1 MANVNERHLN
11 LVYKKVFDTL
21 HRHAL
26 FCVWFGSVV
35 AQIQLAFVAQG
46 SIQLLRHKPHLAA
59 AAATA
64 AGLAM
69 TCQPQ
74 PS

>member
-1 MANVNERHLN
+1 MLMKGTSTWCIHHTGMP
-11 LVYKKVFDTL
+11 F
-21 HRHAL
+21 

-46 SIQLLRHKPHLAA
+46 SIQLLRHKPHLAVA
-59 AAATA
+59 SAA

-69 TCQPQ
+69 H
-74 PS
+74 

>member
-1 MANVNERHLN
+1 MP
-11 LVYKKVFDTL
+11 F
-21 HRHAL
+21 

-59 AAATA
+59 AAAVVAAVVAA
-64 AGLAM
+64 AGPA
-69 TCQPQ
+69 TSQPQ

>member
-1 MANVNERHLN
+1 MANVNEKHLN
-11 LVYKKVFDTL
+11 LVYKKYLIHHTGMPF
-21 HRHAL
+21 

-59 AAATA
+59 AAAAA
-64 AGLAM
+64 AGLA
-69 TCQPQ
+69 TSQPQ

>member
-1 MANVNERHLN
+1 MP
-11 LVYKKVFDTL
+11 F
-21 HRHAL
+21 
-26 FCVWFGSVV
+26 FFVWFSSVV

-59 AAATA
+59 AAAAA
-64 AGLAM
+64 AGLAIS
-69 TCQPQ
+69 QPQ

>member
-1 MANVNERHLN
+1 MANINERHLN
-11 LVYKKVFDTL
+11 LLYKKIFDTS

-26 FCVWFGSVV
+26 FFVWFSSVV

-59 AAATA
+59 AAAVA
-64 AGLAM
+64 QG
-69 TCQPQ
+69 
-74 PS
+74 

>member
-1 MANVNERHLN
+1 MP
-11 LVYKKVFDTL
+11 F
-21 HRHAL
+21 

-59 AAATA
+59 AAAVVAA
-64 AGLAM
+64 AGPA
-69 TCQPQ
+69 TSQPQ
-74 PS
+74 PT

>member
-1 MANVNERHLN
+1 MANINERHLN
-11 LVYKKVFDTL
+11 LVYKKYLIHHTGMPF
-21 HRHAL
+21 

-59 AAATA
+59 AATGGRASHLSA
-64 AGLAM
+64 SAKLA
-69 TCQPQ
+69 
-74 PS
+74 

>member
-1 MANVNERHLN
+1 MP
-11 LVYKKVFDTL
+11 F
-21 HRHAL
+21 

-59 AAATA
+59 AAVAA

-69 TCQPQ
+69 TSQPQ

>member
-1 MANVNERHLN
+1 MP
-11 LVYKKVFDTL
+11 F
-21 HRHAL
+21 

-59 AAATA
+59 AAVAAA
-64 AGLAM
+64 AGLA
-69 TCQPQ
+69 TSQPQ
-74 PS
+74 PKLA

>member
-1 MANVNERHLN
+1 MVNINERHLN
-11 LVYKKVFDTL
+11 LVYKKYLIHHTEMPF
-21 HRHAL
+21 

-46 SIQLLRHKPHLAA
+46 SIQLLRHKPHLAVA
-59 AAATA
+59 LAA

-69 TCQPQ
+69 H
-74 PS
+74 

>member
-1 MANVNERHLN
+1 MANINEKHMN
-11 LVYKKVFDTL
+11 LVYKNYLIHHTGMPF
-21 HRHAL
+21 

-59 AAATA
+59 AAVAA
-64 AGLAM
+64 AGPA
-69 TCQPQ
+69 TSQPQ

>member
-1 MANVNERHLN
+1 MP
-11 LVYKKVFDTL
+11 F
-21 HRHAL
+21 

-59 AAATA
+59 AAAAAAKAA
-64 AGLAM
+64 AGLAIS
-69 TCQPQ
+69 QPQ

>member
-1 MANVNERHLN
+1 MP
-11 LVYKKVFDTL
+11 F
-21 HRHAL
+21 

-59 AAATA
+59 AAAAAAA
-64 AGLAM
+64 AGLPLASLSQASL
-69 TCQPQ
+69 TITVV
-74 PS
+74 SLVGVSNYSS

>member
-1 MANVNERHLN
+1 MP
-11 LVYKKVFDTL
+11 F
-21 HRHAL
+21 

-59 AAATA
+59 AAAAASVAA
-64 AGLAM
+64 AGLA
-69 TCQPQ
+69 TSQPQ

>member
-1 MANVNERHLN
+1 M
-11 LVYKKVFDTL
+11 YKKHLIHHTGMPF
-21 HRHAL
+21 
-26 FCVWFGSVV
+26 FCVWFSSVV

-59 AAATA
+59 AAAAAKAA
-64 AGLAM
+64 AGLA
-69 TCQPQ
+69 TSQPQ

>member
-1 MANVNERHLN
+1 M
-11 LVYKKVFDTL
+11 YKKHLIHHTGMPF
-21 HRHAL
+21 

-59 AAATA
+59 AAAAA

-69 TCQPQ
+69 TSQPQ
-74 PS
+74 PSRLA